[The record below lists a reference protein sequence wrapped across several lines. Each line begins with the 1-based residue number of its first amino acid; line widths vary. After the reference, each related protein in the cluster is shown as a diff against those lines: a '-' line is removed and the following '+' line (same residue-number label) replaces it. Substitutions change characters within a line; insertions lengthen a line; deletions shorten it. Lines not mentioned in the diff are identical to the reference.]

1 MSPSRNTTEKIMN
14 TNRTIKTST
23 ALRNALAAAQIAP
36 SDAKRII
43 AALKGA
49 AKDGIATS
57 GAIVTHNVDGF
68 VPTSYRYSAP
78 GRRIRVEI
86 APFGVSVTE
95 GQYDRKR
102 PNGDGSRIVVRALR
116 PGMKAGTPLA
126 I

>member
-1 MSPSRNTTEKIMN
+1 MAPGRNTNGDSMN

-57 GAIVTHNVDGF
+57 GAVVTHNVDGF
-68 VPTSYRYSAP
+68 VPNSYRYSAP

-86 APFGVSVTE
+86 APFGVSVHE
-95 GQYDRKR
+95 SRYDRKR
-102 PNGDGSRIVVRALR
+102 PNGNGSRIVVRAMR
-116 PGMKAGTPLA
+116 PGMRAGTPLA